1 MSETT
6 DNNAEFIKE
15 FLLESHENLDKIVDQ
30 LLTLEKNPAAPAP
43 LADIFRAFHTI
54 KGTGR
59 FFNLA
64 KIETLTH
71 FGEDLLSR
79 LRDGRLAFHR
89 GCAEALLSLS
99 DGVRT
104 VLKSLEETGKE
115 GVLDVEPLLKTL
127 RDRAEFAGAG
137 APLKEETP
145 VDAVPALADT
155 TLRVEVHVLDRL
167 MGQIGELV
175 LARNHLLQRAA
186 FSRDPAVAPAVQ
198 RLNFITADLQNQL
211 MKMRLQPISGLWG
224 KLPRLVRDLASAL
237 GKEAQL
243 FLEGGE
249 TELDKSV
256 LESIKDPLTHLV
268 RNAVDHGLEKP
279 EGRRAAGKPAA
290 GEIRLRAFHEGGVV
304 HMEISDDGAGLSTD
318 AIRRKAL
325 EKNLISPAAA
335 ERLSDAEVARL
346 VFLPGLSTAPAVTNL
361 SGRGVGLDVVKTNV
375 ERIGGSVEV
384 RSTPGRGCSFHL
396 KIPLTLAILPAL
408 VVASRGHRYAVPQSG
423 LLELVRL
430 RPGVSGEDVEW
441 VQGAAVF
448 RRRGRLLPVV
458 FLNKVLHGPENAD
471 PALALLVLQIG
482 PRRFGLAVE
491 QIVDT
496 EEIVVK
502 PLGRH
507 LKSLNLFEGATVL
520 GDGAVVLIL
529 DIPGLADH
537 GGVAASEVDAP
548 AFGDT
553 APAPKPAGEPHLLLA
568 GPDDGRLALPLSRVI
583 RLEEVSLDALERVG
597 VQEILPYRNGPLRV
611 VRLAQL
617 LPERRKAARRSPPGS
632 AHRAHVVVCEW
643 GGQPVGV
650 AVHRILDIVDEIPAD
665 TRPGGR
671 PGVRSTAIVRGRVT
685 ELLDLDA
692 LLANPPGEP
701 S

>member
-15 FLLESHENLDKIVDQ
+15 FLIESHENLDKIVDQ
-30 LLTLEKNPAAPAP
+30 LLTLEKNPASPAP
-43 LADIFRAFHTI
+43 LAEIFRAFHTI

-89 GCAEALLSLS
+89 GCAEALLALS

-104 VLKSLEETGKE
+104 ILKSLETTGQE
-115 GVLDVEPLLKTL
+115 GSLEVEALVKTL
-127 RDRAEFAGAG
+127 RPRAESPGGGALLREEG
-137 APLKEETP
+137 AAEAAP
-145 VDAVPALADT
+145 AVADT
-155 TLRVEVHVLDRL
+155 TLRVEVQVLDRL

-211 MKMRLQPISGLWG
+211 MKMRLQPIAGLWA
-224 KLPRLVRDLASAL
+224 KLPRLVRDLSVAL

-268 RNAVDHGLEKP
+268 RNAVDHGLEAP
-279 EGRRAAGKPAA
+279 EKRRAAGKPVA

-304 HMEISDDGAGLSTD
+304 HMEISDDGAGLSLD

-325 EKNLISPAAA
+325 EKNLISPASA
-335 ERLSDAEVARL
+335 ERLTDADVARL

-375 ERIGGSVEV
+375 EKIGGSVEV
-384 RSTPGRGCSFHL
+384 RSAPGRGCSFHL

-408 VVASRGHRYAVPQSG
+408 VVSSRGLRYAVPQSG

-430 RPGVSGEDVEW
+430 RPGVAGQDVEW

-458 FLNKVLHGPENAD
+458 FLNKILHGSDNAD
-471 PALALLVLQIG
+471 PAMALLVLQIG

-491 QIVDT
+491 HIVDT

-507 LKSLNLFEGATVL
+507 LKSMNLFEGATVL

-537 GGVAASEVDAP
+537 GGVAATELAAP
-548 AFGDT
+548 AFGD
-553 APAPKPAGEPHLLLA
+553 ALSAPKPAGEPHLLLA
-568 GPDDGRLALPLSRVI
+568 GPDDGRLALPLSRVL
-583 RLEEVSLDALERVG
+583 RLERISLAALERVG
-597 VQEILPYRNGPLRV
+597 SEEILPYRQGPLRI
-611 VRLAQL
+611 VRLTRL
-617 LPERRKAARRSPPGS
+617 LPERRKSARRLSPENPDQ
-632 AHRAHVVVCEW
+632 AHVVVCVS

-671 PGVRSTAIVRGRVT
+671 PGVRSTVIVRGRVT

-692 LLANPPGEP
+692 LLAGPAGSP
-701 S
+701 